1 MKECKKIRIYDPV
14 VRGIL
19 MDIEILI
26 LAQLMQGPKHGY
38 EIKKN
43 IIFVMSNSKIINN
56 NTLYPKLKQFEE
68 RGLVNSILELQD
80 RRPNRYVYS
89 ITSLGQEIFH
99 KILTDFTMETI
110 RSDDEWS
117 IRLAYYELLD
127 KESRQKLLY
136 YREAY
141 MMEKRKHLEDLSSV
155 VGDGKTQIYSQELYS
170 YTQGM
175 LDREIELIQEMVRKL
190 KNL

>member
-1 MKECKKIRIYDPV
+1 
-14 VRGIL
+14 
-19 MDIEILI
+19 MDIEVLI

-68 RGLVNSILELQD
+68 RGLVNSKLELQE

-89 ITSLGQEIFH
+89 ITSLGQETFH
-99 KILTDFTMETI
+99 RCLTDFTIETI
-110 RSDDEWS
+110 KSDDEWS

-127 KESRQKLLY
+127 NATRQKLLTF
-136 YREAY
+136 RKTY
-141 MMEKRKHLEDLSSV
+141 MEEKITHLEQLSSV
-155 VGDGKTQIYSQELYS
+155 VGNGRDQIYSQELYF
-170 YTQGM
+170 YTHS
-175 LDREIELIQEMVRKL
+175 LIEREIELIQEMAHKL
-190 KNL
+190 ENK

>member
-1 MKECKKIRIYDPV
+1 
-14 VRGIL
+14 
-19 MDIEILI
+19 MDIEVLI

-68 RGLVNSILELQD
+68 RGLVNSKLELQE

-89 ITSLGQEIFH
+89 ITSLGQETFH
-99 KILTDFTMETI
+99 RSLTNFTMETI
-110 RSDDEWS
+110 KSDDEWS

-127 KESRQKLLY
+127 NETRQRLLD

-141 MMEKRKHLEDLSSV
+141 MMEKKKHLEDLSSV

-175 LDREIELIQEMVRKL
+175 LDREIELIQGMERKL
-190 KNL
+190 ENK